1 MTRPR
6 VPGDR
11 QVRPNEYSTSNHLT
25 IGIEHVFEAHPL
37 RVEVEIDVTG
47 VAVTILAH
55 EQLRRAFDVARRV
68 VHAFAIEGQHDVRM
82 MLPRAECAEVVEL
95 GPPIRSCGELR
106 QLCSGQYGDVRI
118 ERQRLQ
124 RANRGGLL
132 LRGITSPRADAL

>member
-37 RVEVEIDVTG
+37 RVEVEIDVAG
-47 VAVTILAH
+47 AAVTILAH

-68 VHAFAIEGQHDVRM
+68 VHALAIESQHEVRM
-82 MLPRAECAEVVEL
+82 VLHRAEGAEIVEL
-95 GPPIRSCGELR
+95 GPPIRSWGGLR
-106 QLCSGQYGDVRI
+106 PLWSGHYGAVGI
-118 ERQRLQ
+118 VRQRLQ